1 MKGNGLFSALF
12 VAGNPL
18 NLMGRNSLRSSKNT
32 SNLPIN
38 LKPDGAP
45 AEVARTL
52 YRQAPGD
59 CVFANESGSPRVQE
73 SVLRRRI
80 RPAASHAGTGKIGR
94 QTLRHTYSTLLR
106 STGTD
111 VKV

>member
-1 MKGNGLFSALF
+1 M
-12 VAGNPL
+12 
-18 NLMGRNSLRSSKNT
+18 
-32 SNLPIN
+32 
-38 LKPDGAP
+38 
-45 AEVARTL
+45 
-52 YRQAPGD
+52 
-59 CVFANESGSPRVQE
+59 FANESGSPRVQE